1 MKILSTMQK
10 IVFFAIDRYLES
22 STKALERK
30 DRSVSETIRYE
41 VKRQEQKRPNQYLE
55 FLQSTE
61 NKMSLLKFLLS
72 DWIKKQVNNFQG
84 KEIYVIFDNK
94 GFHIFE
100 NDGSI
105 QVDELHD
112 LSSEKEEANTKMFLC
127 AKYCVLLG
135 ASSVCIHTVDT
146 DVLVLSFYYST
157 LVNKHFLT
165 LDLPVFEKILGK
177 SEEQLLY
184 VSNADHDVDMRR
196 ALPGLHVVTGCDS
209 VSAFFRR
216 GQIRGFRL
224 L

>member
-1 MKILSTMQK
+1 MQK

-30 DRSVSETIRYE
+30 ERSVSETIRYE

-55 FLQSTE
+55 FLRSTE
-61 NKMSLLKFLLS
+61 NKMSLLKFLLN

-84 KEIYVIFDNK
+84 KEIYVTFDNK

-127 AKYCVLLG
+127 IRNILKYCVLLG
-135 ASSVCIHTVDT
+135 ASSVCIHTVDA
-146 DVLVLSFYYST
+146 DILVLS
-157 LVNKHFLT
+157 L
-165 LDLPVFEKILGK
+165 
-177 SEEQLLY
+177 
-184 VSNADHDVDMRR
+184 
-196 ALPGLHVVTGCDS
+196 
-209 VSAFFRR
+209 
-216 GQIRGFRL
+216 
-224 L
+224 